1 MDALRGA
8 AALAR
13 LLLVVAE
20 TRRDG
25 ELWLE
30 QPGRRVRL
38 SLREGQLC
46 GVQGL
51 PLQPLGDLLRE
62 LDALDGARASAL
74 CASTLNAR
82 AAKENGLDVPIG
94 LRLIAAGATSWSAV
108 RRALALQRARA
119 VAELLRMPVVRTWQ
133 ADRTP
138 LRGGAVAVELEG
150 AVWDAML
157 AMAGR
162 LPSQQRAQL
171 AHQGKA
177 LALSVAGRR
186 RARGQVERAL
196 ACDSDQLA
204 LRAVLCALGLAAPAG
219 MREDSYAL
227 LLRKRG
233 ELARNASARALLDLP
248 GSANAA
254 GAQRA
259 LRKLATK
266 LHPDRFQAD
275 DARLQQVSHEVMGAL
290 TRAASSL
297 HAAVRSARSM

>member
-1 MDALRGA
+1 MDAVRGA

-74 CASTLNAR
+74 CAFSVKAR
-82 AAKENGLDVPIG
+82 AGLDVPIG

-119 VAELLRMPVVRTWQ
+119 VAELLRMPLLRTWQ
-133 ADRTP
+133 DERSP
-138 LRGGAVAVELEG
+138 LRGGAVAVDLEA

-157 AMAGR
+157 AMAGW

-186 RARGQVERAL
+186 RARGQVEHAL

-204 LRAVLCALGLAAPAG
+204 LRAVLCALGFAAPAG
-219 MREDSYAL
+219 VREDSYAL
-227 LLRKRG
+227 LLRKRR
-233 ELARNASARALLDLP
+233 ELARNAGARALLDLP

-254 GAQRA
+254 GARRA

-297 HAAVRSARSM
+297 HAAVRPARSM